1 MKAAQW
7 QLQYNLISNGLNI
20 ILMKTK
26 IFMILGALL
35 ATLLATAQT
44 KQWTLQQCVDTAL
57 VNNRTVKQQTL
68 TKKNREIAYEQARNN
83 LLPNLNAGI
92 DQNFGFGRTVGENN
106 TYLSSTASSQSTRF
120 GLSSNVTLYNGFKL
134 KNTIEA
140 RKADMNAS
148 EADLDKIKADITTNV
163 AAGFLQILLNKE
175 LLQIA
180 KDQLALTRSKTEQRK
195 ALVTAGKMAEGEL
208 LELVAQ
214 ESKEE
219 MSRLRAENTL
229 KLSLLDLAQFL
240 ELENFENLDVVTPD
254 NLSEADLKLLS
265 AEDVYQSALTHRP
278 EVKGAEFRLKSSEY
292 EVLTSKADYY
302 PSLGLSTSFGTSY
315 YHDNSVY
322 TFNSFG
328 QQLSDKLNAA
338 ISLNLSI
345 PIFNKYA
352 VRNNVRSAE
361 LGVKS
366 SKISVDN
373 AKLELK
379 KTIQQ
384 AYYNAL
390 GAKSRW
396 EAAQLSEVASREAYR
411 FTNQKYEA
419 ERATSYELY
428 QAKSNLTQVLSE
440 EVQAKYEYFFRLKLL
455 EYLK

>member
-1 MKAAQW
+1 
-7 QLQYNLISNGLNI
+7 
-20 ILMKTK
+20 MKTK

-44 KQWTLQQCVDTAL
+44 KPWTLQQCVDTAL

-68 TKKNREIAYEQARNN
+68 TRKNKEIAYEQARNN

-106 TYLSSTASSQSTRF
+106 TYLSGTAASQSTRF

-134 KNTIEA
+134 KNNIEA
-140 RKADMNAS
+140 RKADMMAS
-148 EADLDKIKADITTNV
+148 EADLEKIKADITTNV

-180 KDQLALTRSKTEQRK
+180 NDQLALTRTKIEQRK

-208 LELVAQ
+208 LELVAE

-240 ELENFENLDVVTPD
+240 ELDNFENLDVVTPD

-278 EVKGAEFRLKSSEY
+278 EVKSAEFRLKSSEY
-292 EVLTSKADYY
+292 EVLTSKADYL
-302 PSLGLSTSFGTSY
+302 PSLGLSTSIGTSY
-315 YHDNSVY
+315 YKDNTINPITKVKNE
-322 TFNSFG
+322 FNPFG
-328 QQLSDKLNAA
+328 QQLSDKLNAG
-338 ISLNLSI
+338 IGLNLSI
-345 PIFNKYA
+345 PIFNKFA
-352 VRNNVRSAE
+352 TKNNVRSAE

-384 AYYNAL
+384 AYYNSI

-396 EAAQLSEVASREAYR
+396 EAARKSEAASREAYR

-419 ERATSYELY
+419 GRATSYELY

-440 EVQAKYEYFFRLKLL
+440 EAQAKYEYFFRVKLL